1 MCKTGKSTSL
11 VSVLQ
16 IAAFI
21 SERLKILETDL
32 SIGRTH
38 ILLVLQPINHLLFSF
53 LRPLPGPPSPCS
65 SCPPFPLPLPY
76 SLVIPACRISCAR
89 GVVLIQ
95 LHVCFECM
103 KTMEACCHDDV
114 MMAVKHNG
122 SMHDVMVTM

>member
-1 MCKTGKSTSL
+1 MCKTGKSTSF

-53 LRPLPGPPSPCS
+53 LHPLPISLA
-65 SCPPFPLPLPY
+65 LPLPFLLP
-76 SLVIPACRISCAR
+76 SLFPPLTLFPCCPCMQNILCHRSGFDTIAC
-89 GVVLIQ
+89 L
-95 LHVCFECM
+95 F
-103 KTMEACCHDDV
+103 
-114 MMAVKHNG
+114 
-122 SMHDVMVTM
+122 

>member
-1 MCKTGKSTSL
+1 MCKTGKSTSF

-53 LRPLPGPPSPCS
+53 LYPLPIILALSLSVPLALPLSVPLALPLSVPLALPFPSPY
-65 SCPPFPLPLPY
+65 PIPLL
-76 SLVIPACRISCAR
+76 SLHAEYLMP
-89 GVVLIQ
+89 
-95 LHVCFECM
+95 
-103 KTMEACCHDDV
+103 
-114 MMAVKHNG
+114 
-122 SMHDVMVTM
+122 